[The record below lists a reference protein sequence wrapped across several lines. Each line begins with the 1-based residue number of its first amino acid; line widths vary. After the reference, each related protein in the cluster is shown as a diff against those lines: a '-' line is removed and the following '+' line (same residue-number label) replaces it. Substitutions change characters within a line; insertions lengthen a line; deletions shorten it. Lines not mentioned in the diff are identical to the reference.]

1 MIVLNN
7 SGKETSLILTLVVYN
22 VENMIILYLLGRTS
36 AGSHNFLNLDVQYK
50 PIYSGRY
57 MLFFI
62 IRNILFRYK

>member
-7 SGKETSLILTLVVYN
+7 SGKETSLILKLVVYN

-36 AGSHNFLNLDVQYK
+36 AGSHNLLILDVQYK

-62 IRNILFRYK
+62 SINILIK